1 MRRIWASLAVA
12 ALLAVPVVAAADAP
26 PDGTLVVK
34 NGDGKVTMNG
44 TGALIGTLDKGSV
57 KLIDPAEG
65 NTDDLVLRGCD
76 NGSKASPTDN
86 SIVCSGKD
94 LRYRVVEG
102 RFKVRINGTGI
113 NLSAVGYSVGDPGVT
128 INGDP
133 DLDDGD
139 GLLGTYKVNDDSA
152 KRITDKPITFAL
164 SG

>member
-1 MRRIWASLAVA
+1 MRRICLSLAVA
-12 ALLAVPVVAAADAP
+12 ALLAVPIVASADAP

-34 NGDGKVTMNG
+34 NGDGKFTMNG
-44 TGALIGTLDKGSV
+44 TGAIIGTLDHGSV
-57 KLIDPAEG
+57 KLVDPAEG

-76 NGSKASPTDN
+76 NGSKSNPTDN
-86 SIVCSGKD
+86 SITCSGKD

-133 DLDDGD
+133 AWDDGD
-139 GLLGTYKVNDDSA
+139 SVFGTYKVNDDSA
-152 KRITDKPITFAL
+152 RKITDKQITFTL